1 MKFSEQIKSLTDH
14 LQQAILVVNKNRY
27 VIYCNDSA
35 SQFFQK
41 DSARILDIQINE
53 LFHSDEILLEKI
65 QEVFK
70 SGIVFKMGNF
80 VLQTSP
86 LNELGAEIVIAP
98 VLDNSDQVK
107 NVVITLLES
116 TNLHENQ
123 EREHEE
129 QLAISLGTLAADLA
143 HEIQNPLSGIKGIL
157 QLLERELNNT
167 KINNTYTSM
176 MLKELERIERLL
188 KQLLFHSQPMLLDT
202 TSFDI
207 HELLNTIID
216 FEQNIDTKIIF
227 VRSFDTSLPNII
239 ADRDKLHQ
247 VFLNLI
253 RNAVEASKT
262 KDTIKIN
269 TRFCGKWELAG
280 TNLNPE
286 LNYMHISIEDD
297 GSGIKLDHRKKLF
310 KPLFTTKDKGNG
322 LGLSIS
328 YRLIQA
334 HKGLLSYSPANKKG
348 SIFQIFLPHKHKDFD
363 L

>member
-1 MKFSEQIKSLTDH
+1 MESGEQIKSLTDH

-35 SQFFQK
+35 SQFLQK
-41 DSARILDIQINE
+41 DSARILDRQIDE
-53 LFHSDEILLEKI
+53 LFHSDLILLEKI

-70 SGIVFKMGNF
+70 SGIVFKIGNF
-80 VLQTSP
+80 DLQTSP
-86 LNELGAEIVIAP
+86 LNQHGAEIVISP
-98 VLDNSDQVK
+98 VLDNSDKVE
-107 NVVITLLES
+107 NVVITILEN

-129 QLAISLGTLAADLA
+129 QLAISLGTLASDLA

-157 QLLERELNNT
+157 QLLERDLDNT
-167 KINNTYTSM
+167 KINTTYTSM
-176 MLKELERIERLL
+176 MLNELERIERLL
-188 KQLLFHSQPMLLDT
+188 KQLLFHSQPMLIDK
-202 TSFDI
+202 TSFNI

-216 FEQNIDTKIIF
+216 FEKNIDTNIIF
-227 VRSFDTSLPNII
+227 IRSFDTSLPNIV

-253 RNAVEASKT
+253 RNAVEASGEKVI
-262 KDTIKIN
+262 IKIN

-286 LNYMHISIEDD
+286 LNYIHISIEDE
-297 GSGIKLDHRKKLF
+297 GSGIKFEHRKKLF

-328 YRLIQA
+328 YRLVQA
-334 HKGLLSYSPANKKG
+334 HKGLLSYSSANEKG
-348 SIFQIFLPHKHKDFD
+348 SIFQIFLPHQH
-363 L
+363 